1 MLAFLLPSL
10 MNKIT
15 DVKKKIEEH
24 NINWIQIHFTDLIGR
39 LRVLHL
45 PVSSFFKSVVDN
57 GLGFDGSS
65 VGFAKVEKS
74 DMIVKPDLDSFLVL
88 PHESD
93 EARFIGE
100 IFDLSGKPFSSCPR
114 NILKKAVIYAK
125 NQGFDKVMFS
135 PELEFYLVEEHGSQ
149 EPKIV
154 EQQGYCAPP
163 SLDDCKAF
171 RKTISEHL
179 LRCGYPVKYH
189 HHETGL
195 YQHEVEIQELEVV
208 DAADYCIFF
217 KYLAREV
224 ANLFELLVT
233 FMPKP
238 FSNDAGNGMHAH
250 VCFYKGGKNLFQDD
264 SDEYRLSQTARYFIG
279 GILEHA
285 RGMAAISNPTLN
297 SYKRL
302 IPNFEAPVYIAWAQ
316 HNRSSLVRIPARKN
330 IDVEVRNPDP
340 AANPYLLYSAM
351 LHAGLDGI
359 KKKIEYEPISKNIY
373 KMSENVSD
381 LKIKKLPTNLNEA
394 LEELESDD
402 VIKKAIGKDTVDMF
416 IKYKQKEWQ
425 QYISETTDLEYR
437 LYFHC

>member
-1 MLAFLLPSL
+1 MLLFLLPGL
-10 MNKIT
+10 MSAIA
-15 DVKKKIEEH
+15 DVKKKVKES
-24 NINWIQIHFTDLIGR
+24 NINWIQLHFTDIIGR

-45 PVSSFFKSVVDN
+45 PVSSFFESVVEN
-57 GLGFDGSS
+57 GVGFDGSS

-88 PHESD
+88 PHEQG

-100 IFDLSGKPFSSCPR
+100 VFDSSGKPFIADPR
-114 NILKKAVIYAK
+114 NILKKAIIFAK

-135 PELEFYLVEEHGSQ
+135 PELEFYLLKEHGEE

-154 EQQGYCAPP
+154 EQQGYFAPP

-171 RKTISEHL
+171 RKTMSEHL
-179 LRCGYPVKYH
+179 LSCGYPVKYH

-195 YQHEVEIQELEVV
+195 YQHEIEIKELDAL

-224 ANLFELLVT
+224 AKLFELLVT

-238 FSNDAGNGMHAH
+238 FSNDAGSGTHAH
-250 VCFYKGGKNLFQDD
+250 ICFYKAGKNMFQDD
-264 SDEYRLSQTARYFIG
+264 SDAYRLSQTARYFIG
-279 GILEHA
+279 GILEHS
-285 RGMAAISNPTLN
+285 RGMAAIANPTLN

-316 HNRSSLVRIPARKN
+316 YNRSSLVRIPARKN
-330 IDVEVRNPDP
+330 VDVEVRNPDA

-351 LHAGLDGI
+351 IHAGLDGI
-359 KKKIEYEPISKNIY
+359 KRKIEYEPISENIY

-394 LEELESDD
+394 LIELEADD
-402 VIKKAIGKDTVDMF
+402 VIKKAIGKETVDMF

-425 QYISETTDLEYR
+425 QYIGETTDLEYR